1 MPHAYTEDQLVEQP
15 AIGLFAELGWT
26 TVSALEETFGA
37 TGTLLRE
44 TKGEV
49 VLVSRLRA
57 ALERLN
63 PALPPEAITAAV
75 DELTRDRS
83 AMSLEAA
90 NREVYL
96 LLSRKASRCPCRIRI
111 RHPDPAIRD
120 TSCGLRPP
128 SPHPMRRRT
137 GAFTPRGAGLI
148 MEETFLGLRDRA

>member
-1 MPHAYTEDQLVEQP
+1 MSAHAYTEDQLVEQP

-49 VLVSRLRA
+49 VLVSRLRT

-83 AMSLEAA
+83 AMLKHQIQ
-90 NREVYL
+90 NLRRTRDL
-96 LLSRKASRCPCRIRI
+96 LLPRLLSGQVELAEKEQF
-111 RHPDPAIRD
+111 HPNTAFHHPVKHGK
-120 TSCGLRPP
+120 GLK
-128 SPHPMRRRT
+128 
-137 GAFTPRGAGLI
+137 
-148 MEETFLGLRDRA
+148 

>member
-15 AIGLFAELGWT
+15 AVGLFAELGWQ
-26 TVSALEETFGA
+26 VAGPPPHVGIAGEPHDAG
-37 TGTLLRE
+37 LLGRE

-57 ALERLN
+57 ALVRLN
-63 PALPPEAITAAV
+63 ASRMGHQALPPEAITAAV

-96 LLSRKASRCPCRIRI
+96 PRDAQILSPCIG
-111 RHPDPAIRD
+111 
-120 TSCGLRPP
+120 S
-128 SPHPMRRRT
+128 
-137 GAFTPRGAGLI
+137 
-148 MEETFLGLRDRA
+148 